1 MESSNIESYI
11 VPLGADGKLELPAD
25 FRTEFNLE
33 PGAPLTL
40 IRIDGHL
47 IIAPKPL
54 VVFEALDK
62 LNALMA
68 ETNTTWDELMQKGR
82 EFRARRFEA
91 QYGTRP
97 AA

>member
-1 MESSNIESYI
+1 MERDIESY
-11 VPLGADGKLELPAD
+11 VVQLGADGKLELPTD
-25 FRTEFNLE
+25 FRAEFNLE
-33 PGAPLTL
+33 AGDPLTI

-47 IIAPKPL
+47 IIVPTPL
-54 VVFEALDK
+54 VVFEALDR

-68 ETNTTWDELMQKGR
+68 ETNTTWDELMLKGR

-97 AA
+97 VA

>member
-1 MESSNIESYI
+1 
-11 VPLGADGKLELPAD
+11 
-25 FRTEFNLE
+25 
-33 PGAPLTL
+33 
-40 IRIDGHL
+40 L

-54 VVFEALDK
+54 VVFEALNQ

-68 ETNTTWDELMQKGR
+68 ETNATWDESMLKGR

-97 AA
+97 VA